1 MQPLQYGN
9 TTIGEIP
16 DDWHKVKIDADLV
29 DSLGGFSCAKQ
40 NTVPTGVPHLRPFNV
55 GTDGEVQLTPDTL
68 YIPTDFRNNLGNFYL
83 QPGDILYNNTNS
95 VELVGK
101 TGIVRKPMPVAF
113 SNHINR
119 LRVKDTEQIDPRWLA
134 LSLRNLQ
141 HRGFF
146 ANHCNKWIGQ
156 AGFSMSSLA
165 DVEVPLPSL
174 AEQRRIVAR
183 IEALFAELRGCRA
196 LQERIV
202 TSTNRVMESALHEVF
217 GRVSHWQQ
225 VPLGQVF
232 EFRSELIRPTDG
244 EQGALRFVGLQ
255 HIESNTG
262 IRIGEDWLQ
271 AEELTGRKFKFSPG
285 QILYGSL
292 RPYLNKVWI
301 ADCEGVC
308 SVDQFVLCPDPDEVD
323 TAYLAHYLRSTSFL
337 EAAKRQA
344 STLDLPRIRR
354 DRLVLIDMPKPPLAE
369 QRRIAFLL
377 DEIQAQVKGMKANNE
392 PTTANLEYIEQGIL
406 TQAFRG
412 EL

>member
-1 MQPLQYGN
+1 MPRARKDALRQANIPIPY
-9 TTIGEIP
+9 P
-16 DDWHKVKIDADLV
+16 DD
-29 DSLGGFSCAKQ
+29 
-40 NTVPTGVPHLRPFNV
+40 PTR
-55 GTDGEVQLTPDTL
+55 
-68 YIPTDFRNNLGNFYL
+68 
-83 QPGDILYNNTNS
+83 
-95 VELVGK
+95 
-101 TGIVRKPMPVAF
+101 
-113 SNHINR
+113 
-119 LRVKDTEQIDPRWLA
+119 
-134 LSLRNLQ
+134 
-141 HRGFF
+141 
-146 ANHCNKWIGQ
+146 
-156 AGFSMSSLA
+156 
-165 DVEVPLPSL
+165 SL

-217 GRVSHWQQ
+217 GQVLHWPQ

-244 EQGALRFVGLQ
+244 EQGTLRFVGLQ

-354 DRLVLIDMPKPPLAE
+354 DRLVLIDMPKPPLTE

-406 TQAFRG
+406 AHAFRG